1 MILVTGSTGELG
13 KETMKALLQKAP
25 ANQIIAFARD
35 PEKAKSYAD
44 QGATVTTG
52 DYSDYES
59 LVKAFR
65 GVDKVLL
72 ITAPAF
78 SENSPEENA
87 IKAAVEAGVRHL
99 VYVSIQ
105 KKANSETIIPG
116 VTLRDIAAREA
127 LIHSGLTYTIIRNPL
142 YTDALPFML
151 GTDVLEKGVSFPSGN
166 GRVPVATRQDL
177 AEATATILLSDQYN
191 NADITLTNS
200 KTWSF
205 YDVANVLT
213 DITCKSVPFMNLNR
227 KEYVT
232 YMEETGLPT
241 RVAEF
246 AADWADAIRWGE
258 FEETNSAL
266 ENILGRKPTDLKT
279 YLSGVYKPQED
290 QFHVQ

>member
-13 KETMKALLQKAP
+13 KEIMKALLEKAP

-35 PEKAKSYAD
+35 AEKAGSYAE
-44 QGATVTTG
+44 QGATIRTG
-52 DYSDYES
+52 DYSDHQS

-65 GVDKVLL
+65 GVDKILL

-87 IKAAVEAGVRHL
+87 IRAAVEAGVRHL
-99 VYVSIQ
+99 VYISIQ
-105 KKANSETIIPG
+105 SKANSEVIIPG
-116 VTLRDIAAREA
+116 VTLRDIAARDA
-127 LIHSGLTYTIIRNPL
+127 LIKSGLTYTIVRNPL
-142 YTDALPFML
+142 YTDAIPFML
-151 GTDVLEKGVSFPSGN
+151 GKDVLEKGVSFPSGD

-177 AEATATILLSDQYN
+177 GEATATILLSDEYDD
-191 NADITLTNS
+191 ADITLTNI

-205 YDVANVLT
+205 TDVADVLT
-213 DITCKSVPFMNLNR
+213 EITGKSVPFLNSNR
-227 KEYVT
+227 NEYVT

-241 RVAEF
+241 FAGEF
-246 AADWADAIRWGE
+246 AACWGDTIRSGE
-258 FEETNSAL
+258 FQETYSSL
-266 ENILGRKPTDLKT
+266 EKILGRKPTDLKT